1 MSTLDILSNNLYL
14 LLNHVIIYVPPQK
27 GCEYCLFERIMELIL
42 APLIVGILVELFS
55 YWLNH

>member
-1 MSTLDILSNNLYL
+1 M
-14 LLNHVIIYVPPQK
+14 PPQK
-27 GCEYCLFERIMELIL
+27 GGECHLFKRIVELIL

>member
-1 MSTLDILSNNLYL
+1 MSTLDILSNNLYYY
-14 LLNHVIIYVPPQK
+14 NHVIIYVPPQK
-27 GCEYCLFERIMELIL
+27 GGECHLFKRIVELIL

>member
-1 MSTLDILSNNLYL
+1 M
-14 LLNHVIIYVPPQK
+14 
-27 GCEYCLFERIMELIL
+27 LFELFHASIIAPHIGKSKCFLTYVFVVQSAPT

>member
-1 MSTLDILSNNLYL
+1 
-14 LLNHVIIYVPPQK
+14 
-27 GCEYCLFERIMELIL
+27 MELIL